1 MKFSN
6 VCCVISFT
14 KNHLWILLNQ
24 NSNIILKYQY
34 PILDQQEIN
43 NIITFGSLI
52 QSQNQNAEYTQS
64 KLDNT

>member
-14 KNHLWILLNQ
+14 ENHLWILLNQ

-34 PILDQQEIN
+34 PTLYQQEIS
-43 NIITFGSLI
+43 NIIPFGSLI

-64 KLDNT
+64 KLDNR